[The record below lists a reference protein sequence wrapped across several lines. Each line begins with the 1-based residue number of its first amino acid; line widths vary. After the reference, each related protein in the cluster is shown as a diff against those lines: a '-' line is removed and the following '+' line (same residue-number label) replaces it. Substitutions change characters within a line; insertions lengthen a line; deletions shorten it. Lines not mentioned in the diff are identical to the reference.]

1 VLYFVVGALGFWL
14 ESRAGNRFEQGWQF
28 YAITFS
34 LFIVFAF
41 PASRFSISSNDADG
55 CGRRVLISRSPPMA
69 ELPNHDAALTETC
82 LDSEAIFD
90 GAFLKLKRDTVRLPD
105 GKQATREYVQHPG
118 AVMVIPLFDDGRVL
132 MESQYRYPIGKVM
145 AEFPAGKLDPNE
157 GALAC
162 AVRELREETGY
173 TAREYVFLTRIHPI
187 ISYST
192 EFIDLY
198 LARGLTAGERKL
210 DEGEFLET
218 FTATLPDLL
227 EWVRT
232 GQISDVKTIIGTMWL
247 EKVLSGN
254 WPLGALQ
261 NPERASAASRHGVT
275 IA

>member
-1 VLYFVVGALGFWL
+1 
-14 ESRAGNRFEQGWQF
+14 
-28 YAITFS
+28 
-34 LFIVFAF
+34 
-41 PASRFSISSNDADG
+41 
-55 CGRRVLISRSPPMA
+55 MA

-82 LDSEAIFD
+82 LESEAIFD
-90 GAFLKLKRDTVRLPD
+90 GAFLKLKRDIVRLPD
-105 GKQATREYVQHPG
+105 GKKATREYVQHPG

-132 MESQYRYPIGKVM
+132 MENQFRYPIGKVM

-218 FTATLPDLL
+218 FTATQADLQ

-247 EKVLSGN
+247 DKVLSGT
-254 WPLGALQ
+254 WPLGPVLK
-261 NPERASAASRHGVT
+261 P
-275 IA
+275 